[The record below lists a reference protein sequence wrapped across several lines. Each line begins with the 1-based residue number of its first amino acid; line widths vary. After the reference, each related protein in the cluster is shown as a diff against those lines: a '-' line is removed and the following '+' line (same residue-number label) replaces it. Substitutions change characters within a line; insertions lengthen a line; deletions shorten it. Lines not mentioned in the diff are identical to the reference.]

1 MEKTKIGV
9 LVGPTASGKT
19 ALSVEIAARM
29 DAEII
34 SADSIQLYKGFD
46 IGSAKPTLQERRG
59 IRHHLIDVYEPFEQN
74 ASVARFQALAQQ
86 VIADIT
92 SRGKFPL
99 VVGGTGL
106 YVNALTYPLSFTGV
120 ASDPELRT
128 SLAETEAQNPGSLYV
143 LLKELDPK
151 SAARLHPND
160 RKRIIRAMEVVK
172 LTGKAIDEF
181 GGDFENKKNK
191 EVPYD
196 VKLIALTMPREL
208 LYARIE
214 KRVDEMIRMG
224 LVDEVK
230 RLKALGVT
238 VDMPAMQG
246 LGYKQ
251 LYAFL
256 DGACKLDEAI
266 AAIKLET
273 RHFAKRQ
280 LTWFKRDKR
289 IVWLDVTQY
298 KSREA
303 LTEAAVCALEG
314 GDHEQTH

>member
-19 ALSVEIAARM
+19 ALSVEIAAHM

-160 RKRIIRAMEVVK
+160 RKRIIRAVEVVK

-181 GGDFENKKNK
+181 GGDFENKKNE